1 MHASIII
8 QGLVQGVGFRSFVY
22 SKATRLGLTGYVSN
36 MPDGTVQVV
45 AEGEKGLLSDLIK
58 ELKIGPIGSE
68 VTAVDVKW
76 SEEEEGYNDFGLEY

>member
-1 MHASIII
+1 MHASIIV

-22 SKATRLGLTGYVSN
+22 GTATRMGLTGHVSN
-36 MPDGTVQVV
+36 MPDGTVQVI
-45 AEGEKGLLSDLIK
+45 AEGDKGLLSDLIK

>member
-1 MHASIII
+1 VHASIIV

-45 AEGEKGLLSDLIK
+45 AEGDRGSLSDLVK

-76 SEEEEGYNDFGLEY
+76 SEEEEGYKDFGLEF